1 MSAFTSQIPLSF
13 PFGASGVAQHLQFA
27 ASSYSNGQLQAAEH
41 HYRAACT
48 AQPGNRDAVLGLATV
63 LIETG
68 RAQAAIPFLQRVL
81 AQTVAD
87 APVHSA
93 LAVAFDSLGRYDDAI
108 AHFESSL
115 LLRPADQGTL
125 LNFGNTLQK
134 LNRAPEHIVWLERAI
149 DSQNGSA
156 PLYAMLARVQ
166 MGLGQLD
173 AARQT
178 IEQAIACAPR
188 NAYYYRLLA
197 EVKRFEPGDP
207 HLAAMEALVRSTGG

>member
-1 MSAFTSQIPLSF
+1 MSLFTPQIPLSV
-13 PFGASGVAQHLQFA
+13 PFGASAVTQHLQFA
-27 ASSYSNGQLQAAEH
+27 ASSYGNGQLQAAEH
-41 HYRAACT
+41 HYRAACA
-48 AQPGNRDAVLGLATV
+48 AQPGHRDAILGLAAV
-63 LIETG
+63 LTETG
-68 RAQAAIPFLQRVL
+68 RAQAAIPFLQRALV
-81 AQTVAD
+81 QTAAD

-93 LAVAFDSLGRYDDAI
+93 LAVAFDILGRYDEAI
-108 AHFESSL
+108 GHFEASL

-134 LNRAPEHIVWLERAI
+134 LNRAPEHVVWLERAI
-149 DSQNGSA
+149 DAQDGSA

-173 AARQT
+173 AARET
-178 IEQAIACAPR
+178 IEQAIACEPR

-207 HLAAMEALVRSTGG
+207 YLAAMEALVRSAGG